1 MSRLIVKNLPKVVS
15 EQKLRSLFS
24 QKGTITDVQLKYKDG
39 KFRQFAFIGYE
50 NEESAQEAVKFFND
64 TFVGTSKIR
73 VEVCATLGDESKPK
87 SWSKYA
93 KDSTAY
99 KKKEKVKTSSGDEDT
114 EQVVEKKKSTS
125 EKIDEMFGEY
135 KDDPE
140 FQEFMKA
147 NAKDKLAWEN
157 DFGINEK
164 KNEGEPAGEAEES
177 EDDISKKLANQ
188 EISDTDYLKQLMGTS
203 AASSTSSLEK
213 KSDKNQIMLYTV
225 KIRNIPKKI
234 KRDELKKFFRPSKA
248 HSIRLP
254 KNQVFACAY
263 VGFKLERDMKR
274 ALTKDK
280 SFLKGKQVHVYEF
293 NDKKEDDV
301 EKRRINPRWQEQ
313 EEKLMNE
320 ESICDSGKLFFRN
333 LPYTVTEDDVQK
345 VFEKYGSI
353 VEINVPIDTT
363 TRKIKVYTW
372 EYLYFLMLKL
382 IF

>member
-15 EQKLRSLFS
+15 EQKLKNLFG
-24 QKGTITDVQLKYKDG
+24 QKGTITDVQLKFKDG

-50 NEESAQEAVKFFND
+50 KEESAQEAVKVFNE
-64 TFVGTSKIR
+64 TFVGTSKIK
-73 VEVCATLGDESKPK
+73 VELCATLGDDSKPQ

-93 KDSTAY
+93 KDSNAY
-99 KKKEKVKTSSGDEDT
+99 KKKEEKQKTSSGDET
-114 EQVVEKKKSTS
+114 EVIVEKKKSTS

-157 DFGINEK
+157 DFGINDK
-164 KNEGEPAGEAEES
+164 KSDEAVEES
-177 EDDISKKLANQ
+177 DDDELSAKLANQ

-203 AASSTSSLEK
+203 STSSLEK
-213 KSDKNQIMLYTV
+213 KSDKNLVKLYTV

-248 HSIRLP
+248 HSIRIP
-254 KNQVFACAY
+254 KSQVFACAY

-274 ALTKDK
+274 ALMKDK
-280 SFLKGKQVHVYEF
+280 SFLKGKQVHVYELT
-293 NDKKEDDV
+293 DKQDEGDN
-301 EKRRINPRWQEQ
+301 RRINPRWQEQ
-313 EEKLMNE
+313 EEKLQNE

-333 LPYTVTEDDVQK
+333 LPYTITEDDVQK
-345 VFEKYGSI
+345 VFEKFGNV
-353 VEINVPIDTT
+353 VEINVPIDSI
-363 TRKIKVYTW
+363 TRKVKVI
-372 EYLYFLMLKL
+372 L
-382 IF
+382 IILN